1 MLAWIS
7 VCLVGSVVVDG
18 RHRWRWT
25 SQGANGVSGSE
36 FMLHYYSLGKSKQL
50 LYINCF
56 LISRVLSSNVR
67 FVSVPLVYHD
77 DLFHP
82 PFIYLLNTMQ
92 TLSTLQASL
101 PLLFKFADLPPFHPN
116 ATHGAISSSSICCS
130 LFLWFPR
137 LMRFSGQTRLT
148 LKIPST
154 GMIEVHF
161 LWYISWPS
169 LRYFLRFWFCM
180 FSIQVPSFQSFHVSW
195 VFTFVLLQ
203 NVP

>member
-1 MLAWIS
+1 M
-7 VCLVGSVVVDG
+7 
-18 RHRWRWT
+18 T
-25 SQGANGVSGSE
+25 
-36 FMLHYYSLGKSKQL
+36 
-50 LYINCF
+50 CF
-56 LISRVLSSNVR
+56 TL
-67 FVSVPLVYHD
+67 
-77 DLFHP
+77 
-82 PFIYLLNTMQ
+82 PFIYPLNIMQ

-116 ATHGAISSSSICCS
+116 ATHGAIPSSSICCS

-203 NVP
+203 MFVKFPKLYKFSKFTRQIRSAAVEGVWMFLTILCYNILRMFQASLSLECSDVEVHCCFFNTGSSFRYW